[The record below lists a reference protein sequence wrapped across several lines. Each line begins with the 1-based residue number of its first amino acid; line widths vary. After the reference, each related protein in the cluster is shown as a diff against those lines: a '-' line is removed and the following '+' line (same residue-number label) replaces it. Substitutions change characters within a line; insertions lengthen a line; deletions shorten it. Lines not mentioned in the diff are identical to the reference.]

1 MQDPNLTEKNPAKLH
16 RMQLELTIAESEL
29 IKKQRERADFDLQ
42 IRELRKKKTQLELEI
57 ADKER
62 ELKKLDGEIVIDQ
75 QNIHNLKK
83 KIKLM

>member
-1 MQDPNLTEKNPAKLH
+1 MDLA
-16 RMQLELTIAESEL
+16 IAESDL
-29 IKKQRERADFDLQ
+29 RKKQRTHSDLDMQ
-42 IRELRKKKTQLELEI
+42 IRELKKKKTQIEFEI

-62 ELKKLDGEIVIDQ
+62 ELKRIDSELTMDQ

>member
-1 MQDPNLTEKNPAKLH
+1 MQDPNLQHDPSKTH
-16 RMQLELTIAESEL
+16 RMQMDLTIAESDL
-29 IKKQRERADFDLQ
+29 RKKQRMYADFDLQ
-42 IRELRKKKTQLELEI
+42 IRELKKKNNQIEFEI

-62 ELKKLDGEIVIDQ
+62 EMKRLDSEMIIDQ